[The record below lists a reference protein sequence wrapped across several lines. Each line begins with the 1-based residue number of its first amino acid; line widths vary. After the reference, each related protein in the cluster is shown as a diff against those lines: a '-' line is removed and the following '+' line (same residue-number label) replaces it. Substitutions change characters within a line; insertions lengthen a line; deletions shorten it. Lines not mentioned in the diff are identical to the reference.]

1 VSVPFPVPE
10 LAALLAYLA
19 HRRGARVHAGVPRSP
34 ERKALLEMAE
44 RNAALTLKQ
53 AEKTKLAPAEEEAV
67 DALAEE
73 LGLATRPWRIEAYD
87 VSNLQGL
94 EATGSM
100 VVFVGGRP
108 RRDAYRRF
116 RVRVAG
122 KPDDYAMMA
131 EVLRR
136 RLSHGLAEL
145 SDPSVARGKFSDLP
159 DLILVD
165 GGKGQLGVAERALA
179 AVDLGGIE
187 VAALA
192 KRKEHVYVP
201 NRADPVRLPA
211 RSEALKLLQRIR
223 DEAHRFA
230 VEYHRK
236 LRDRR
241 TLGSLLDS
249 VPGIGPKRRQL
260 LLSRFGSVEAL
271 GEASL
276 EELLSVPGLPRLT
289 AERVYKALR
298 A

>member
-1 VSVPFPVPE
+1 
-10 LAALLAYLA
+10 
-19 HRRGARVHAGVPRSP
+19 
-34 ERKALLEMAE
+34 MAE
-44 RNAALTLKQ
+44 RNASLSLRQAAKEAPSPQVEDAL
-53 AEKTKLAPAEEEAV
+53 

-73 LGLATRPWRIEAYD
+73 LTLSTRPWRIEAFD
-87 VSNLQGL
+87 ISNLQGQ

-136 RLSHGLAEL
+136 RLRHGLAEL
-145 SDPSVARGKFSDLP
+145 SDPSLARGKFSDLP

-179 AVDLGGIE
+179 EMELGGIE

-192 KRKEHVYVP
+192 KREEDVYVP
-201 NRADPVRLPA
+201 NRAHPVRLPA

-230 VEYHRK
+230 IEYHRK

-271 GEASL
+271 GQASL

-289 AERVYKALR
+289 AERLYKALHV
-298 A
+298 